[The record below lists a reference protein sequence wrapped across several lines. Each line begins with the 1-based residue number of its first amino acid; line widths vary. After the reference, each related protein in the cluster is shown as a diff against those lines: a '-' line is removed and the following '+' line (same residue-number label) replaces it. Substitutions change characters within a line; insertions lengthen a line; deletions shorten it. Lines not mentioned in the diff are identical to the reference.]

1 MTTRKMET
9 APAEAPA
16 KATPTAEDDTDRFS
30 PQYLLNLLINV
41 GSFLATIYDRRSPL
55 TRQQTRV
62 IGVLAQDG
70 QTQTELANALQIHK
84 VSVGIYISELEKMGL
99 VERRQHETDRRAKCI
114 FLTKLL
120 HATKHIGMKH
130 YDTVHHI
137 ATEGIDEQAYL
148 NMLDCIELMRRFDL
162 ELAIRDCRWPAPDSR
177 HGDKAVGVRLRYI
190 QNA

>member
-62 IGVLAQDG
+62 IGVLLAQDG

-148 NMLDCIELMRRFDL
+148 NMLDCIELMRTNLMTQDIKDR
-162 ELAIRDCRWPAPDSR
+162 ERSAGASTS
-177 HGDKAVGVRLRYI
+177 
-190 QNA
+190 N

>member
-1 MTTRKMET
+1 MTTKNLET
-9 APAEAPA
+9 ATAQSPDKIAPSL
-16 KATPTAEDDTDRFS
+16 EGDTDRFS
-30 PQYLLNLLINV
+30 PQYLLNLLMNV
-41 GSFLATIYDRRSPL
+41 GTFLATIYDRRSPL

-62 IGVLAQDG
+62 IGVLLAQDG

-99 VERRQHETDRRAKCI
+99 VERRQHATDRRAKCI
-114 FLTKLL
+114 FLTNLL

-148 NMLDCIELMRRFDL
+148 NMLDCIELMRTNLMTQDIKDR
-162 ELAIRDCRWPAPDSR
+162 EKAAGAAIPNNDQGLPVANP
-177 HGDKAVGVRLRYI
+177 
-190 QNA
+190 